1 MTGVLIFADSR
12 GRLPHM
18 GTKTLRIV
26 HLDEQTGWRGGEQ
39 QASWLVQGLASRGH
53 DAWLVGRRGS
63 PFLTSQ
69 HGGARVTRV
78 SLPLRGEFDLYSAW
92 RLARLC
98 AREHIDIIHAHSS
111 HAHGIAVL
119 AGRFLG
125 GVAPKIIAARR
136 VSFPPKGHRL
146 NRWKYAQPD
155 RIVCVSYRV
164 AEVMR
169 EFGTLENRL
178 TVVHSA
184 VDLARVN
191 VDPLSRA
198 EMGVPEHVPLV
209 VSAGSLVGHKDHAN
223 LLDAFAAA
231 RKTIPDLWL
240 VIAGGGPLRADL
252 EKRAAQLGIANRVRF
267 LGQRKDAPRVIRAGT
282 VYVSSSW
289 SEGLGTS
296 ILEALAAGTPVVATR
311 AGGADEMVIPGR
323 TGWLVPVRDPAALG
337 KALVDCLQHRDE
349 ALKMAAEG
357 RRLVED
363 EFTAPRMVERTLEVY
378 AQLLKD

>member
-1 MTGVLIFADSR
+1 
-12 GRLPHM
+12 M
-18 GTKTLRIV
+18 GTRIV
-26 HLDEQTGWRGGEQ
+26 KILHLDEQTGWRGGEQ
-39 QASWLVQGLASRGH
+39 QASWLVQGLAERGH
-53 DAWLVGRRGS
+53 EIWLVGRKGY
-63 PFLTSQ
+63 PFLTSK
-69 HGGARVTRV
+69 HGGAQVARH

-119 AGRFLG
+119 AGCFPG
-125 GVAPKIIAARR
+125 KAAPKIVAARR
-136 VSFPPKGHRL
+136 VSFPPKSHRL
-146 NRWKYAQPD
+146 NRWKYARPD
-155 RIVCVSYRV
+155 RIVCVSDKV

-169 EFGTLENRL
+169 EFGTVEARL

-191 VDPLSRA
+191 VDPLPRA

-231 RKTIPDLWL
+231 HKTIPDLWL
-240 VIAGGGPLRADL
+240 VIAGDGPLRADL
-252 EKRAAQLGIANRVRF
+252 EKRAAHLGIASRVRF

-311 AGGADEMVIPGR
+311 AGGAGEMVFPGR
-323 TGWLVPVRDPAALG
+323 TGWLVPVHDDAALG
-337 KALVDCLQHRDE
+337 KALLDCLQHRDE
-349 ALKMAAEG
+349 ALRMAAGG
-357 RRLVED
+357 RRLIEA

-378 AQLLKD
+378 AQLLKEPTRGASAP

>member
-1 MTGVLIFADSR
+1 
-12 GRLPHM
+12 M
-18 GTKTLRIV
+18 GTQTVKIL

-53 DAWLVGRRGS
+53 EVWVVGKKGS
-63 PFLTSQ
+63 PFLTSK
-69 HGGARVTRV
+69 HGGARLTRQA
-78 SLPLRGEFDLYSAW
+78 LPLHGEFDLYSAW
-92 RLARLC
+92 RLARIC

-119 AGRFLG
+119 AVRLSGKTG
-125 GVAPKIIAARR
+125 PKVIAARR

-146 NRWKYAQPD
+146 NRWKYGRPD
-155 RIVCVSYRV
+155 RIVCVSYKV

-169 EFGTLENRL
+169 EFGTVENRL

-184 VDLARVN
+184 VDLARVD
-191 VDPLSRA
+191 VDPLSRP

-223 LLDAFAAA
+223 LLEAVAHA
-231 RKTIPDLWL
+231 RQSFPDLWL
-240 VIAGGGPLRADL
+240 VIAGEGPLRADL
-252 EKRAAQLGIANRVRF
+252 ESKAARLGIADHVRF

-323 TGWLVPVRDPAALG
+323 TGWLVPVRDSAALG
-337 KALVDCLQHRDE
+337 KALVECLRHRDE
-349 ALKMAAEG
+349 ALRMAAEG
-357 RRLVED
+357 RRLVEA

-378 AQLLKD
+378 AQLLKDGPK

>member
-1 MTGVLIFADSR
+1 M
-12 GRLPHM
+12 
-18 GTKTLRIV
+18 RIL
-26 HLDEQTGWRGGEQ
+26 HLDEQTSWRGGEQ
-39 QASWLVQGLASRGH
+39 QASWLIQGLASRGH
-53 DAWLVGRRGS
+53 DIWLVGRRGS

-69 HGGARVTRV
+69 HGGAQVTRIH
-78 SLPLRGEFDLYSAW
+78 LPLRGEFDLYSAW

-98 AREHIDIIHAHSS
+98 AREGIDIIHAHSS

-119 AGRFLG
+119 AGRFSWKHGL
-125 GVAPKIIAARR
+125 KIIAARR
-136 VSFPPKGHRL
+136 VSFPPKGRRL

-155 RIVCVSYRV
+155 RIVCVSYKV

-169 EFGTLENRL
+169 EFGTLEGRL

-223 LLDAFAAA
+223 LLDAVAVA

-240 VIAGGGPLRADL
+240 VIAGGGPLRDEL
-252 EKRAAQLGIANRVRF
+252 EKRAVQLGIKNHVRF
-267 LGQRKDAPRVIRAGT
+267 LGQRKDAPRVIRAGN

-323 TGWLVPVRDPAALG
+323 TGWLVPVRDPSALG
-337 KALVDCLQHRDE
+337 KAIIQCLRHRDD
-349 ALKMAAEG
+349 ALRMAAAG

-363 EFTAPRMVERTLEVY
+363 EFTAPRMVDRTLEVY
-378 AQLLKD
+378 AQLLQGAP